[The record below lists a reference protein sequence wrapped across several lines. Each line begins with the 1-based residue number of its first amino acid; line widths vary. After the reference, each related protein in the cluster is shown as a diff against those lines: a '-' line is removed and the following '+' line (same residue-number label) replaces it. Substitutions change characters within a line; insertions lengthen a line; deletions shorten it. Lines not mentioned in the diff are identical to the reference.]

1 MVSNIWNKDIPVEKS
16 SYLCDDEITYYN
28 LDKFKHDEGK
38 LTMIDLFCGAG
49 GFAVGCSWAG
59 FESVLGIDHFES
71 AMRTWPY
78 NHPNSI
84 GCLGDITKI
93 EPKKSR
99 NYFKAKGF
107 IK

>member
-28 LDKFKHDEGK
+28 LDKFKHDESK

-59 FESVLGIDHFES
+59 FESVLDIDHFES

-99 NYFKAKGF
+99 NYFKVKKF

>member
-49 GFAVGCSWAG
+49 GFAVGCFWAG
-59 FESVLGIDHFES
+59 FESVLGIA

-99 NYFKAKGF
+99 NYFKAKEF